1 MVTTPRRGRST
12 LGCLVLLLLAVAVG
26 YFGVNIGEVYLR
38 HYEFRDA
45 ARQEVRFARM
55 RSDAQIRARLAA
67 KADSLGLP
75 AEAGRVRIFRTDRS
89 VTVTSEYTELVELPL
104 LVRAF
109 DISVREE
116 GPL

>member
-1 MVTTPRRGRST
+1 MVTSRGGRST
-12 LGCLVLLLLAVAVG
+12 LGCLVLLLLVVAAG

-55 RSDAQIRARLAA
+55 RTDAEIRARLSA

-75 AEAGRVRIFRTDRS
+75 AEAGRVGIYRTAGRITL
-89 VTVTSEYTELVELPL
+89 TSEYSELVELPL
-104 LVRAF
+104 FVREF
-109 DISVREE
+109 DFSIREE
-116 GPL
+116 GAL